1 MRHVIFFRGK
11 VMSNANYVVMSIE
24 GYRGN
29 PLIEAIGWGL
39 DESTFNDFYSPKT
52 DNQTDVELIPENR
65 RKFGIRSAIGRLK
78 NSYIAR
84 DEAHAVYETMLML
97 MHQGYVNRN
106 PLDEGYQKILT
117 AIQRD
122 MKDPLAAKH
131 IKVTYGDSMMG
142 ADVSNGSSLLVGLSG
157 DGKTTLIT
165 KALSLIERKIHHTS
179 YVDQN
184 GEEHKMDFAQQT
196 HLYVK
201 LNTRKGQKALL
212 RSILSALDEDTG
224 ESYSFIYRNADVEEL
239 IVGVRKAMIIHGVGL
254 LVIDEAQ
261 NFSAAN
267 DVMKIG
273 ANEKTSIPFV
283 EEIFNRIGVPLFFV
297 GTHSVL
303 NLLTDVKTI
312 RRVIESGGQ
321 IIAGCELGSPFW
333 ERFCQHLFRT
343 EFLSSQ
349 TTDFE
354 TFKQHLHKKTLGVT
368 AIAKSLVVSTLQYLT
383 KVPPEFQDLGID
395 SINLVFKRQY
405 SLLIPPLRALE
416 NEDYHLYEEYG
427 VLAILK
433 EIEEQE
439 ELEVKSDPSEDG
451 QLALALKLAKRLK
464 PEKAQKNLRKAK
476 EVDVEIAEK
485 LGVKRMMM
493 ITGGRDA

>member
-1 MRHVIFFRGK
+1 
-11 VMSNANYVVMSIE
+11 MSNVNYVVMDIE

-39 DESTFNDFYSPKT
+39 DESTFNNFYSPKT
-52 DNQTDVELIPENR
+52 AKPTDLKLIPENR
-65 RKFGIRSAIGRLK
+65 RKFGMRSAIGRMK
-78 NSYIAR
+78 DSYIAR
-84 DEAHAVYETMLML
+84 DEAHAIYETMLML

-106 PLDEGYQKILT
+106 PLDASYKKVLT
-117 AIQRD
+117 AIQGD
-122 MKDPLAAKH
+122 MAGPLAAKH

-157 DGKTTLIT
+157 DGKTTLVT

-179 YVDQN
+179 YVDQDGN
-184 GEEHKMDFAQQT
+184 EHKMDFVQQT

-212 RSILSALDEDTG
+212 RSILSSLDEDTG
-224 ESYSFIYRNADVEEL
+224 ESYSFVYRNADVEEL

-267 DVMKIG
+267 DVQKIG

-333 ERFCQHLFRT
+333 DRFCRHLFRT
-343 EFLSSQ
+343 EFLSNQ

-354 TFKQHLHKKTLGVT
+354 TFKQHLHVKTQGVT
-368 AIAKSLVVSTLQYLT
+368 AIAKSLAISTLQYLT

-405 SLLIPPLRALE
+405 TPLIAPLRALE
-416 NEDYHLYEEYG
+416 DEDYHLYEEYS

-433 EIEEQE
+433 EIQEQEEQE
-439 ELEVKSDPSEDG
+439 EKSGPSENE
-451 QLALALKLAKRLK
+451 QFARAMKFAKRLK
-464 PEKAQKNLRKAK
+464 PEKTQKNLRNAK
-476 EVDVEIAEK
+476 EVNVEIAEK

-493 ITGGRDA
+493 ITRGRDA

>member
-1 MRHVIFFRGK
+1 
-11 VMSNANYVVMSIE
+11 MSNVNYVVMDIE

-39 DESTFNDFYSPKT
+39 DESTFNNFYSPKT
-52 DNQTDVELIPENR
+52 AKPTDLKLIPENR
-65 RKFGIRSAIGRLK
+65 RKFGMRSAIGRLK
-78 NSYIAR
+78 SSYIAR
-84 DEAHAVYETMLML
+84 DEAHAIYETMLML

-106 PLDEGYQKILT
+106 PLDASYKKVLT
-117 AIQRD
+117 AIQKD
-122 MKDPLAAKH
+122 MADQLAAKH

-157 DGKTTLIT
+157 DGKTTLVT

-179 YVDQN
+179 YVDQDGN
-184 GEEHKMDFAQQT
+184 EHKMDFVQQT

-212 RSILSALDEDTG
+212 RSILSSLDEDTG
-224 ESYSFIYRNADVEEL
+224 ESYSFVYRNADVEEL

-267 DVMKIG
+267 DVQKIG

-303 NLLTDVKTI
+303 KLLTDVKTI

-333 ERFCQHLFRT
+333 ERFCRHLFRT

-354 TFKQHLHKKTLGVT
+354 TFKQHLHVKTQGVT
-368 AIAKSLVVSTLQYLT
+368 AIAKSLVISTLQYLT

-395 SINLVFKRQY
+395 SIDLVFKRQY
-405 SLLIPPLRALE
+405 TPLIAPLRALE
-416 NEDYHLYEEYG
+416 NEDYHLYEEYS
-427 VLAILK
+427 VLTILK

-439 ELEVKSDPSEDG
+439 EQAEKSDPSEHG
-451 QLALALKLAKRLK
+451 QFARAVKLAKRLK
-464 PEKAQKNLRKAK
+464 PQTTQKNLRNAK
-476 EVDVEIAEK
+476 EVNVEIAEK